1 MIIGREDT
9 RAKTSKDGMLEK
21 SQILG
26 MLPNKRFD
34 AKIQVDFGDP

>member
-1 MIIGREDT
+1 MIIGREYT
-9 RAKTSKDGMLEK
+9 RAKTSKDGMLET

-26 MLPNKRFD
+26 MLLSKRFD